1 MHIYE
6 FGPFRVDALRRTLL
20 REGKQ
25 VRLPSKAFEILLVLL
40 EGNGR
45 LVEKDELML
54 RVWPDTVVEEN
65 NLTVN
70 ISALRK
76 SLTESPGEHRYVV
89 TVPGRGYQFVAE
101 VRQVGGERSRES
113 KQELINQ
120 VATISALAQP
130 NGSASQ
136 TDSLKREQH
145 IDGEV
150 NRHKQGVLLILA
162 SVLAIAMTVSY
173 FAYSRHLARSSKP
186 GTTSIAVLPFAN
198 ETGDANA
205 EYLSDG
211 ISESLTNSLSQLPGV
226 KVAARSSAFQYKGT
240 HSDLQEVARALGV
253 GAILTGKVSQRGE
266 NLAISVELVDA
277 SDKTQIWGAQYDR
290 KMSDL
295 LEIQREIVAKLKLK
309 ISSEAN

>member
-40 EGNGR
+40 EGKGR

-76 SLTESPGEHRYVV
+76 SLTESPGEHR
-89 TVPGRGYQFVAE
+89 FVAE

-145 IDGEV
+145 
-150 NRHKQGVLLILA
+150 
-162 SVLAIAMTVSY
+162 
-173 FAYSRHLARSSKP
+173 
-186 GTTSIAVLPFAN
+186 
-198 ETGDANA
+198 
-205 EYLSDG
+205 
-211 ISESLTNSLSQLPGV
+211 
-226 KVAARSSAFQYKGT
+226 
-240 HSDLQEVARALGV
+240 
-253 GAILTGKVSQRGE
+253 
-266 NLAISVELVDA
+266 
-277 SDKTQIWGAQYDR
+277 
-290 KMSDL
+290 
-295 LEIQREIVAKLKLK
+295 
-309 ISSEAN
+309 